1 MSYKDQSLDLTDIGI
16 GEIIADQ
23 HGDALRYIAS
33 ADQWLTWNPRDRRW
47 RDDDVLERYELAK
60 VTADT
65 LMDGAHNVEDDK
77 ARKAA
82 VAAAIKARAW
92 GRMTSALS
100 CAGTLPRIASR
111 REWWD
116 ADPYL
121 LHTASGIVDLRS
133 GRVREANPGDLMR
146 ISTGVKVEGDCPRWE
161 RFLGEIFCGD
171 KELMEYVRICCGMS
185 LFGDQR
191 DHVALFCLGIGSNGK
206 STFLGTLRS
215 VLGEHARLAVANLI
229 SWKANEGHSTD
240 SAHLFGARM
249 VCVDE
254 VKASALDESKIKRLT
269 GGGEMTA
276 RFMHSNNVTERLKM
290 TLWIDGNAA
299 PKIVGTDKGIWRRI
313 KVIPF
318 KAHFDP
324 ESADCDKNLP
334 ETLRAEAPGILAWC
348 VRAARDYLRNGLPH
362 CAAVTHAVA
371 EYQRD
376 QDVLAEWLEICCDV
390 SPGVDE
396 TSAQLWYSCQMYLE
410 RAGLDRG
417 WHQRRMTEELK
428 RRGIAEPIR
437 KEGARR
443 LRGLCLV
450 PNWREKLNEMIG
462 ISGDGPRPLT
472 RTAVNWND

>member
-1 MSYKDQSLDLTDIGI
+1 MSYRDDRVDLTDIGV
-16 GEIIADQ
+16 GEEIARQ
-23 HGDALRYIAS
+23 HANALRYIATD
-33 ADQWLTWNPRDRRW
+33 DQWLAWDADATRW
-47 RDDDVLERYELAK
+47 RPDDLRERYELAK
-60 VTADT
+60 ATAETLIDQADT
-65 LMDGAHNVEDDK
+65 VQGDK

-82 VAAAIKARAW
+82 HAAAVGARGW
-92 GRMTSALS
+92 GRLTSSLS
-100 CAGTLPRIASR
+100 SASTIPGIASR

-116 ADPYL
+116 ADPYTI
-121 LHTASGIVDLRS
+121 HTASGIVDLRT
-133 GRVREANPGDLMR
+133 GAIREATPADRMR
-146 ISTGVKVEGDCPRWE
+146 ISTGTEAAGACPRWQ
-161 RFLGEIFCGD
+161 RFLREIFQGD
-171 KELMEYVRICCGMS
+171 EELIAYVRACCGMS

-215 VLGEHARLAVANLI
+215 VLGEHARLAVPNLV
-229 SWKANEGHSTD
+229 SWKANESHTTD
-240 SAHLFGARM
+240 LAHLFGARM

-254 VKASALDESKIKRLT
+254 VKAGALDESKIKRLT

-276 RFMHSNNVTERLKM
+276 RFMHSNNVTERLKL

-299 PKIVGTDKGIWRRI
+299 PKIVGTDKGIWRRV

-324 ESADCDKNLP
+324 DSPDCDKTLP

-348 VRAARDYLRNGLPH
+348 VRAAVDYLRNGLPE
-362 CAAVTHAVA
+362 CEAVKDAVA
-371 EYQRD
+371 DYKRD

-390 SPGVDE
+390 SPDHDE
-396 TSAQLWYSCQMYLE
+396 TSAQLWHSCGMYLE

-437 KEGARR
+437 KGGARR
-443 LRGLCLV
+443 LRGLRLV
-450 PNWREKLNEMIG
+450 DNWRDALNKMIG
-462 ISGDGPRPLT
+462 IDGDGPRGLPK
-472 RTAVNWND
+472 ASGDWFQ